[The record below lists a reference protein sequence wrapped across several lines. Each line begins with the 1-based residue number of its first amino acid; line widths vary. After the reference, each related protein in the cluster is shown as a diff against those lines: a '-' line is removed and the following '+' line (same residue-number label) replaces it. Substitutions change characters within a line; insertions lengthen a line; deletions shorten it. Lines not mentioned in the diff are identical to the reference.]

1 MLFFNTTNIFN
12 YQNELNDKYI
22 GFLGSDKS
30 LLPFQIVIPKGQLFD
45 SISKVELI
53 NSSRTFEI
61 TDILNDFSVKQDSEN
76 YYIIY
81 KPNIIALATLPCG
94 IWQLKIKILFNDIE
108 LVPPIVTRY
117 YYSNFFTII
126 PDTSIIGTLQYSNT
140 FDFDDKIYQTT
151 YKNVLNFVNKTLI
164 VAPFY
169 KEIATERADG
179 SKVYEYQSY
188 SENYSIVIFGDIWT
202 VKEIQKIK
210 FFNIQVVNIASLGI
224 VNENISLRTE
234 VAQTF
239 EDNRYYKITLIFSI
253 NQVEKNLCEANKV
266 LANVE
271 DMEIVE
277 INNKVL
283 LVGGKI
289 LQIKYKI

>member
-30 LLPFQIVIPKGQLFD
+30 LLPFQIVIPKDTLFD
-45 SISKVELI
+45 SLTKVELI

-61 TDILNDFSVKQDSEN
+61 TDILTDFEVKQDSDN

-81 KPNIIALATLPCG
+81 KKSFPLATLPCG
-94 IWQLKIKILFNDIE
+94 IWQLKVTIIVNNLEIE
-108 LVPPIVTRY
+108 PPAVTRY